1 MHRLVASLFLLTI
14 VLWHVLLFSVVIWG
28 MLPHP
33 IDWQGTWEVS
43 EKFSATLQNV
53 ATVAALL
60 VAGVWTY
67 YLFIKGRVLKCRLE
81 AKVAGELICFNTKR
95 YICISAEL
103 TNVGSSKVEIPREG
117 LYLDVFAQGAHPEIS
132 AEDAASVKVLS
143 TKWEP
148 LLPFDVLT
156 RHEWIE
162 PTETIRDQVLVEI
175 LTSDSVAYRIDF
187 VIYASGMRWMATS
200 IVWPKPTEKVT
211 TI

>member
-1 MHRLVASLFLLTI
+1 MIA
-14 VLWHVLLFSVVIWG
+14 LWHVFLFGVVIWS

-43 EKFSATLQNV
+43 EKFSATLQNF
-53 ATVAALL
+53 ATVAALG

-67 YLFIKGRVLKCRLE
+67 YLFIKGRVLKPRLE
-81 AKVAGELICFNTKR
+81 PKVAGEMISIDSKK

-132 AEDAASVKVLS
+132 ADDAARFKVLS
-143 TKWEP
+143 TRWEP

-175 LTSDSVAYRIDF
+175 LTTGSIAYRIDF
-187 VIYASGMRWMATS
+187 VIFASGMRWMATS
-200 IVWPKPTEKVT
+200 IVWPKASEKVT